1 MRMAAILITLKNWT
15 KDNNLKILNRR
26 NLKFNKLQIGLT
38 TGSHFITDIYQS
50 FYVGLIPILTY
61 KFGLSLF
68 MVSLL
73 SATSVISNS
82 LFAPVCGYMA
92 DRHGLKYF
100 IVAGPLVTSIF
111 LSMLGVVPSYWVI
124 ILFLFLGNLGIAAF
138 HPASAAM
145 AGHYGGKKKGLG
157 TALINFGGNFGVAF
171 GSLLVI
177 LILKKIGINYTPLTM
192 IPGIAIAF
200 ILLRYVPSKQNINS
214 SINSYNFFTR
224 LKKASP
230 KKLYLIANLVFTV
243 YSLFIVWISLNTY
256 MPLYFT
262 EAKVTLINIG
272 VILFLFGALGGSGG
286 FLSGYLYDRFKKGY
300 FLMQAGLIISIP
312 LLFFIFQTK
321 GIAAIVF
328 FILGGFFL
336 ISILPV
342 CIRMSQDLLPG
353 NIGFASSL
361 ILGVS
366 SGLAGVTIIFLGKV
380 ADIIGIAMLIKMEL
394 LLLFLSFLILF
405 SYPIVE
411 KRHLKN

>member
-1 MRMAAILITLKNWT
+1 MKKVEISSSKP
-15 KDNNLKILNRR
+15 R
-26 NLKFNKLQIGLT
+26 NLEFNKLQIGLT

-73 SATSVISNS
+73 GATSVISNS
-82 LFAPVCGYMA
+82 LFAPVFGYMA

-111 LSMLGVVPSYWVI
+111 LSMLGVVPNYWVI

-192 IPGIAIAF
+192 IPGIVIAF
-200 ILLRYVPSKQNINS
+200 ILLRYVPSKQNTNS
-214 SINSYNFFTR
+214 SINSHGFFTR
-224 LKKASP
+224 LKKASH

-243 YSLFIVWISLNTY
+243 YSLFIVWISLNSY

-272 VILFLFGALGGSGG
+272 VILFLFGVLGGSGG

-300 FLMQAGLIISIP
+300 FFIQAGLIISIP

-328 FILGGFFL
+328 FIFGGFFL
-336 ISILPV
+336 ISVLPV

-366 SGLAGVTIIFLGKV
+366 SGLAGVTMIFLGKV
-380 ADIIGIAMLIKMEL
+380 ADIIGIAMLIRLEL
-394 LLLFLSFLILF
+394 LLLSLSFLILF
-405 SYPIVE
+405 SYPFVE
-411 KRHLKN
+411 KRLAKQ

>member
-1 MRMAAILITLKNWT
+1 M
-15 KDNNLKILNRR
+15 
-26 NLKFNKLQIGLT
+26 KFNKLQIGLT
-38 TGSHFITDIYQS
+38 AGSHFITDIYQS

-73 SATSVISNS
+73 SATSVIANS
-82 LFAPVCGYMA
+82 LFAPVFGYMA

-124 ILFLFLGNLGIAAF
+124 ILFLFLGNLGIAAY

-157 TALINFGGNFGVAF
+157 TALISFGGNFGVAF
-171 GSLLVI
+171 GSLLII

-214 SINSYNFFTR
+214 SIKSYGFFTR
-224 LKKASP
+224 LKKSSP

-243 YSLFIVWISLNTY
+243 YSLFIVWISLNSY

-272 VILFLFGALGGSGG
+272 VILFLFGALGGGGG

-312 LLFFIFQTK
+312 LLFFIFQTD

-328 FILGGFFL
+328 FIFGGFFL

-366 SGLAGVTIIFLGKV
+366 SGLAGVTMIFLGKV
-380 ADIIGIAMLIKMEL
+380 ADVIGIAMLIKLEL

-405 SYPIVE
+405 SYPFVE
-411 KRHLKN
+411 KRHLKH

>member
-1 MRMAAILITLKNWT
+1 MK
-15 KDNNLKILNRR
+15 KVKISSSKLR
-26 NLKFNKLQIGLT
+26 NLEFDKLQIGLT

-73 SATSVISNS
+73 GATSVISNS
-82 LFAPVCGYMA
+82 LFAPVFGYMA

-111 LSMLGVVPSYWVI
+111 LSMLGVIPNYWVI

-214 SINSYNFFTR
+214 SINSHGFFTR
-224 LKKASP
+224 LKKASN

-243 YSLFIVWISLNTY
+243 YSLFIVWISLNSY

-300 FLMQAGLIISIP
+300 FLIQSGIIISIP
-312 LLFFIFQTK
+312 LLFFMFQTK
-321 GIAAIVF
+321 GIASIVF

-336 ISILPV
+336 ILSQPV

-366 SGLAGVTIIFLGKV
+366 SGFAGVTMIFLGKV
-380 ADIIGIAMLIKMEL
+380 ADIIGIAMLIKLEL

-405 SYPIVE
+405 SYPVVE
-411 KRHLKN
+411 KRHLKH

>member
-1 MRMAAILITLKNWT
+1 MEKV
-15 KDNNLKILNRR
+15 KISGSKPR
-26 NLKFNKLQIGLT
+26 NLEFDKLQIGLT

-50 FYVGLIPILTY
+50 FYIGLIPILTY

-82 LFAPVCGYMA
+82 LFAPVFGYMA

-111 LSMLGVVPSYWVI
+111 LSMLGVVPNYWVI
-124 ILFLFLGNLGIAAF
+124 ILFLFLGNLGIAAY

-157 TALINFGGNFGVAF
+157 TALISFGGNFGVAF

-214 SINSYNFFTR
+214 SINSHGFFTR
-224 LKKASP
+224 LKKTSS
-230 KKLYLIANLVFTV
+230 KKLYLIASLIFTV

-256 MPLYFT
+256 IPLYFT

-300 FLMQAGLIISIP
+300 ILMQAGIIISIP

-328 FILGGFFL
+328 FIFGGFFL

-366 SGLAGVTIIFLGKV
+366 SGLAGVTMIFLGKV
-380 ADIIGIAMLIKMEL
+380 ADIIGIAMLIKLEL

-405 SYPIVE
+405 SYPFVE
-411 KRHLKN
+411 KRHLKY

>member
-1 MRMAAILITLKNWT
+1 MK
-15 KDNNLKILNRR
+15 KKVKISSSKLRGSE
-26 NLKFNKLQIGLT
+26 FDKLQIGLT
-38 TGSHFITDIYQS
+38 AGSHFITDIYQS

-82 LFAPVCGYMA
+82 LFAPVFGYMA

-111 LSMLGVVPSYWVI
+111 LSMLGVVPNYWVI
-124 ILFLFLGNLGIAAF
+124 ILFLFLGNLGIAAY

-157 TALINFGGNFGVAF
+157 TALISFGGNFGVAF

-214 SINSYNFFTR
+214 SINSHDFFTR

-328 FILGGFFL
+328 FIFGGFFL

-366 SGLAGVTIIFLGKV
+366 SGLAGVTMIFLGKV
-380 ADIIGIAMLIKMEL
+380 ADIIGIAMLIRLEL

-405 SYPIVE
+405 SYPFVE
-411 KRHLKN
+411 KRLVKN

>member
-1 MRMAAILITLKNWT
+1 MK
-15 KDNNLKILNRR
+15 KVKISNSRPR
-26 NLKFNKLQIGLT
+26 NLEFNKLQIGLT

-82 LFAPVCGYMA
+82 LFAPVFGYMA

-100 IVAGPLVTSIF
+100 IVLGPLVTSIF
-111 LSMLGVVPSYWVI
+111 LSMLGVIPNYWLI
-124 ILFLFLGNLGIAAF
+124 IIFLFLGNLGIAAF

-145 AGHYGGKKKGLG
+145 AGHYGGKKKGFG

-200 ILLRYVPSKQNINS
+200 ILLRYVPSKQNISS
-214 SINSYNFFTR
+214 SINSHGFFTR
-224 LKKASP
+224 LKKANH

-300 FLMQAGLIISIP
+300 ILMQAGLIISIP
-312 LLFFIFQTK
+312 LVFFIFQTK

-328 FILGGFFL
+328 FIFGGFFL

-353 NIGFASSL
+353 DIGFASSL

-366 SGLAGVTIIFLGKV
+366 SGLAGVTMIFLGKV
-380 ADIIGIAMLIKMEL
+380 ADIIGIAMLVRLEL

-405 SYPIVE
+405 SYPVVE
-411 KRHLKN
+411 KRNLKGSA

>member
-1 MRMAAILITLKNWT
+1 
-15 KDNNLKILNRR
+15 
-26 NLKFNKLQIGLT
+26 LKFNKLQIGLT
-38 TGSHFITDIYQS
+38 AGSHFITDIYQS
-50 FYVGLIPILTY
+50 FYIGLIPVLTY
-61 KFGLSLF
+61 KFGLTLF

-82 LFAPVCGYMA
+82 LFAPAFGYMA

-100 IVAGPLVTSIF
+100 IVVGPLITSIF
-111 LSMLGVVPSYWVI
+111 LSMLGVVPNYWVI
-124 ILFLFLGNLGIAAF
+124 ILFLFLGNLGIAAY

-157 TALINFGGNFGVAF
+157 TAFISFGGNFGAAF
-171 GSLLVI
+171 GSLLII
-177 LILKKIGINYTPLTM
+177 LILKKIGVNYTPLTM
-192 IPGIAIAF
+192 VPGIIIAC
-200 ILLRYVPSKQNINS
+200 ILLRYIPSKQNINS
-214 SINSYNFFTR
+214 SINSHGFFIK

-230 KKLYLIANLVFTV
+230 KKLYLIASLVFTV
-243 YSLFIVWISLNTY
+243 YSLSTVWISLNTY
-256 MPLYFT
+256 MPLYLT

-300 FLMQAGLIISIP
+300 FLLQTGIIFSIP
-312 LLFFIFQTK
+312 FLFFVFQTK
-321 GIAAIVF
+321 GIAAIAL
-328 FILGGFFL
+328 FIIGGFFL

-366 SGLAGVTIIFLGKV
+366 SGLAGVTMIFIGKV
-380 ADIIGIAMLIKMEL
+380 ADIIGIAMLIRLEL

-405 SYPIVE
+405 IYPVVE
-411 KRHLKN
+411 KKLVKH

>member
-1 MRMAAILITLKNWT
+1 MK
-15 KDNNLKILNRR
+15 KVKISNSKPR
-26 NLKFNKLQIGLT
+26 NLEFNKLQIGLT

-82 LFAPVCGYMA
+82 LFAPVFGYMA

-100 IVAGPLVTSIF
+100 IVLGPLVTSIF
-111 LSMLGVVPSYWVI
+111 LSMLGVIPNYWLI
-124 ILFLFLGNLGIAAF
+124 IIFLFLGNLGIAAF

-145 AGHYGGKKKGLG
+145 AGHYGGKKKGFG
-157 TALINFGGNFGVAF
+157 TALISFGGNFGVAF

-200 ILLRYVPSKQNINS
+200 ILLRYVPSKQNISS
-214 SINSYNFFTR
+214 SINSHGFFPR
-224 LKKASP
+224 LKKASH

-300 FLMQAGLIISIP
+300 ILMQAGLIISIP
-312 LLFFIFQTK
+312 LVFFIFQTK

-328 FILGGFFL
+328 FIFGGFFL

-353 NIGFASSL
+353 SIGFASSL

-366 SGLAGVTIIFLGKV
+366 SGLAGVTMIFLGKV
-380 ADIIGIAMLIKMEL
+380 ADIIGIAMLVRLEL
-394 LLLFLSFLILF
+394 FLLFLSFLILF
-405 SYPIVE
+405 SYPVVE
-411 KRHLKN
+411 KRNLKGSA

>member
-1 MRMAAILITLKNWT
+1 
-15 KDNNLKILNRR
+15 
-26 NLKFNKLQIGLT
+26 
-38 TGSHFITDIYQS
+38 
-50 FYVGLIPILTY
+50 
-61 KFGLSLF
+61 

-73 SATSVISNS
+73 SATSVIANS
-82 LFAPVCGYMA
+82 LFAPVFGYMA

-124 ILFLFLGNLGIAAF
+124 ILFLFLGNLGIAAY

-157 TALINFGGNFGVAF
+157 TALISFGGNFGVAF
-171 GSLLVI
+171 GSLLII

-214 SINSYNFFTR
+214 SIKSYGFFTR
-224 LKKASP
+224 LKKSSP

-243 YSLFIVWISLNTY
+243 YSLFIVWISLNSY

-272 VILFLFGALGGSGG
+272 VILFLFGALGGGGG

-312 LLFFIFQTK
+312 LLFFIFQTD
-321 GIAAIVF
+321 GIAPIVF
-328 FILGGFFL
+328 FIFGGFFL

-366 SGLAGVTIIFLGKV
+366 SGLAGVTMIFLGKV
-380 ADIIGIAMLIKMEL
+380 ADIIGIAMLIKLEL

-405 SYPIVE
+405 SYPFVE
-411 KRHLKN
+411 KRHLKH

>member
-1 MRMAAILITLKNWT
+1 MK
-15 KDNNLKILNRR
+15 KVKISSSKPR
-26 NLKFNKLQIGLT
+26 NLEFDKLQIGLT
-38 TGSHFITDIYQS
+38 AGSHFITDIYQS

-82 LFAPVCGYMA
+82 LFAPVFGYMA
-92 DRHGLKYF
+92 DRRGLKYF

-111 LSMLGVVPSYWVI
+111 LSMLGVIPNYWII
-124 ILFLFLGNLGIAAF
+124 ILFLFLGNLGIAAY

-214 SINSYNFFTR
+214 SINSHGFFTR

-243 YSLFIVWISLNTY
+243 YSLFIVWISLNSY

-328 FILGGFFL
+328 FIFGGFFL

-353 NIGFASSL
+353 NMGFASSL

-366 SGLAGVTIIFLGKV
+366 SGLAGVTMIFLGKV
-380 ADIIGIAMLIKMEL
+380 ADIIGIAMLIKLEL

-405 SYPIVE
+405 GYPFVE
-411 KRHLKN
+411 KRLVKH

>member
-1 MRMAAILITLKNWT
+1 M
-15 KDNNLKILNRR
+15 
-26 NLKFNKLQIGLT
+26 KFNKLQIGLT
-38 TGSHFITDIYQS
+38 AGSHFITDIYQS
-50 FYVGLIPILTY
+50 FYIGLIPILTY

-82 LFAPVCGYMA
+82 LFAPVFGYMA
-92 DRHGLKYF
+92 DRYGLKYF
-100 IVAGPLVTSIF
+100 IVAGPLITSIF
-111 LSMLGVVPSYWVI
+111 LSMLGVIPNYWVI
-124 ILFLFLGNLGIAAF
+124 ILFLFLGNLGIAAY

-157 TALINFGGNFGVAF
+157 TALISFGGNFGVAF

-200 ILLRYVPSKQNINS
+200 ILLRYTPSKQNINS
-214 SINSYNFFTR
+214 SINSHNFFTR

-243 YSLFIVWISLNTY
+243 YSLFIVWISLNSY

-262 EAKVTLINIG
+262 EAKITLINIG
-272 VILFLFGALGGSGG
+272 AILFLFGALGGSGG

-312 LLFFIFQTK
+312 LLFFIFQAK

-328 FILGGFFL
+328 FIFGGFFL

-353 NIGFASSL
+353 NMGFASSL

-366 SGLAGVTIIFLGKV
+366 SGLAGVTMIFLGKV
-380 ADIIGIAMLIKMEL
+380 ADIIGIAMLIKLEL

-405 SYPIVE
+405 SYPFVE
-411 KRHLKN
+411 KRLVKH

>member
-1 MRMAAILITLKNWT
+1 M
-15 KDNNLKILNRR
+15 
-26 NLKFNKLQIGLT
+26 KFNKLQIGLT
-38 TGSHFITDIYQS
+38 AGSHFIADIYQS

-73 SATSVISNS
+73 SATSVIANS
-82 LFAPVCGYMA
+82 LFAPVFGYMA

-124 ILFLFLGNLGIAAF
+124 ILFLFLGNLGIAAY

-157 TALINFGGNFGVAF
+157 TALISFGGNFGVAF
-171 GSLLVI
+171 GSLLII

-214 SINSYNFFTR
+214 SIKSYGFFTR
-224 LKKASP
+224 LKKSSP

-243 YSLFIVWISLNTY
+243 YSLFIVWISLNSY

-272 VILFLFGALGGSGG
+272 VILFLFGALGGGGG

-312 LLFFIFQTK
+312 LLFFIFQTD

-328 FILGGFFL
+328 FIFGGFFL

-366 SGLAGVTIIFLGKV
+366 SGLAGVTMIFLGKV
-380 ADIIGIAMLIKMEL
+380 ADIIGIAMLIKLEL

-405 SYPIVE
+405 SYPFVE
-411 KRHLKN
+411 KRHLKH

>member
-1 MRMAAILITLKNWT
+1 MK
-15 KDNNLKILNRR
+15 KVKISSSKLR
-26 NLKFNKLQIGLT
+26 NLEFDKLQIGLT
-38 TGSHFITDIYQS
+38 AGSHFITDIYQS

-82 LFAPVCGYMA
+82 LFAPVFGYMA

-124 ILFLFLGNLGIAAF
+124 ILFLFLGNLGIAAY

-157 TALINFGGNFGVAF
+157 TALISFGGNFGVAF

-192 IPGIAIAF
+192 IPGIAIAC

-256 MPLYFT
+256 IPLYFT

-321 GIAAIVF
+321 GIADIVF
-328 FILGGFFL
+328 FIFGGFFL

-366 SGLAGVTIIFLGKV
+366 SGLAGVTMIFLGKV
-380 ADIIGIAMLIKMEL
+380 ADIIGIAMLIRLEL

-405 SYPIVE
+405 SYPFVE
-411 KRHLKN
+411 KRYLKH

>member
-1 MRMAAILITLKNWT
+1 MK
-15 KDNNLKILNRR
+15 KVKISNSKPR
-26 NLKFNKLQIGLT
+26 NLEFNKLQIGLT

-82 LFAPVCGYMA
+82 LFAPVFGYMA

-100 IVAGPLVTSIF
+100 IVLGPLVTSIF
-111 LSMLGVVPSYWVI
+111 LSMLGVIPNYWLI
-124 ILFLFLGNLGIAAF
+124 IIFLFLGNLGIAAF

-145 AGHYGGKKKGLG
+145 AGHYGGKKKGFG
-157 TALINFGGNFGVAF
+157 TALISFGGNFGVAF

-192 IPGIAIAF
+192 IPGIVIAF
-200 ILLRYVPSKQNINS
+200 ILLRYVPSKQNISS
-214 SINSYNFFTR
+214 SINSHGFFPR
-224 LKKASP
+224 LKKANH

-272 VILFLFGALGGSGG
+272 VILFLFGVLGGSGG

-300 FLMQAGLIISIP
+300 ILMQAGLIISIP
-312 LLFFIFQTK
+312 LVFFIFQTK

-328 FILGGFFL
+328 FIFGGFFL

-353 NIGFASSL
+353 DIGFASSL

-366 SGLAGVTIIFLGKV
+366 SGLAGVTMIFLGKV
-380 ADIIGIAMLIKMEL
+380 ADIIGIAMLIRLEL
-394 LLLFLSFLILF
+394 LLLSLSFLILF
-405 SYPIVE
+405 GYPVVE
-411 KRHLKN
+411 KRHLKGSA

>member
-1 MRMAAILITLKNWT
+1 MK
-15 KDNNLKILNRR
+15 KVKISSSKLR
-26 NLKFNKLQIGLT
+26 NLEFDKLQIGLT
-38 TGSHFITDIYQS
+38 AGSHFITDIYQS
-50 FYVGLIPILTY
+50 FYIGLIPILTY

-82 LFAPVCGYMA
+82 LFAPVFGYIA

-100 IVAGPLVTSIF
+100 ILAGPLVTSIF
-111 LSMLGVVPSYWVI
+111 LSMLGVVPNYWVI
-124 ILFLFLGNLGIAAF
+124 ILFLFLGNLGIAAV
-138 HPASAAM
+138 HPGSAAM
-145 AGHYGGKKKGLG
+145 AGHYGGKKKGPG
-157 TALINFGGNFGVAF
+157 TALINFGGNVGVAF

-192 IPGIAIAF
+192 IPGIVIAF
-200 ILLRYVPSKQNINS
+200 ILLRYVPSKQNTNS
-214 SINSYNFFTR
+214 SINSHGFFTR

-243 YSLFIVWISLNTY
+243 YSLFIVWVSLNTY

-328 FILGGFFL
+328 FIFGGFFL
-336 ISILPV
+336 ISVLPV

-366 SGLAGVTIIFLGKV
+366 SGLAGVTMIFLGKV
-380 ADIIGIAMLIKMEL
+380 ADIIGIAMLIKLEL

-405 SYPIVE
+405 SYPFVE
-411 KRHLKN
+411 KDFIKQ

>member
-1 MRMAAILITLKNWT
+1 MK
-15 KDNNLKILNRR
+15 KVKISSSKLR
-26 NLKFNKLQIGLT
+26 NLEFDKLQIGLT
-38 TGSHFITDIYQS
+38 AGSHFITDIYQS
-50 FYVGLIPILTY
+50 FYIGLIPILTY

-82 LFAPVCGYMA
+82 LFAPVFGYMA

-111 LSMLGVVPSYWVI
+111 LSMLGVVPNYWVI
-124 ILFLFLGNLGIAAF
+124 ILFLFLGNLGIAAY

-145 AGHYGGKKKGLG
+145 AGHYGGKKKGFG
-157 TALINFGGNFGVAF
+157 TALISFGGNFGVAF

-200 ILLRYVPSKQNINS
+200 ILLKYVPSKQKINS
-214 SINSYNFFTR
+214 SINSHGFFTR

-243 YSLFIVWISLNTY
+243 YSLYIVWISLNSY
-256 MPLYFT
+256 IPLYFT

-272 VILFLFGALGGSGG
+272 VILFLFGALGGGGG

-328 FILGGFFL
+328 FIFGGFFL

-366 SGLAGVTIIFLGKV
+366 SGLAGVTMIFLGKV
-380 ADIIGIAMLIKMEL
+380 ADIIGIAMLIRLEL

-405 SYPIVE
+405 SYPFVE
-411 KRHLKN
+411 KRHLKH

>member
-1 MRMAAILITLKNWT
+1 M
-15 KDNNLKILNRR
+15 
-26 NLKFNKLQIGLT
+26 KFNKLQIGLT
-38 TGSHFITDIYQS
+38 AGSHFITDIYQS

-73 SATSVISNS
+73 SATSVIANS
-82 LFAPVCGYMA
+82 LFAPVFGYMA

-124 ILFLFLGNLGIAAF
+124 ILFLFLGNLGIAAY

-157 TALINFGGNFGVAF
+157 TALISFGGNFGVAF
-171 GSLLVI
+171 GSLLII

-214 SINSYNFFTR
+214 SIKSYGFFTR
-224 LKKASP
+224 LKKSSP

-243 YSLFIVWISLNTY
+243 YSLFIVWISLNSY

-272 VILFLFGALGGSGG
+272 VILFLFGALGGGGG

-312 LLFFIFQTK
+312 LLFFIFQTD

-328 FILGGFFL
+328 FIFGGFFL

-366 SGLAGVTIIFLGKV
+366 SGLAGVTMIFLGKV
-380 ADIIGIAMLIKMEL
+380 ADIIGIAMLIKLEL

-405 SYPIVE
+405 SYPFVE
-411 KRHLKN
+411 KRHLKH

>member
-1 MRMAAILITLKNWT
+1 M
-15 KDNNLKILNRR
+15 
-26 NLKFNKLQIGLT
+26 KFNKLQIGLT
-38 TGSHFITDIYQS
+38 AGSHFITDIYQS
-50 FYVGLIPILTY
+50 FYIGLIPILTY

-82 LFAPVCGYMA
+82 LFAPVFGYMA

-111 LSMLGVVPSYWVI
+111 LSMLGVVPNYWVI
-124 ILFLFLGNLGIAAF
+124 ILFLFFGNLGIAAF

-214 SINSYNFFTR
+214 SIKSHGFFTR
-224 LKKASP
+224 LKKTNP
-230 KKLYLIANLVFTV
+230 KKLYLIANIVFTV

-321 GIAAIVF
+321 GIAAIVS
-328 FILGGFFL
+328 FIFGGFFL

-342 CIRMSQDLLPG
+342 CIRMSQDLLPA

-366 SGLAGVTIIFLGKV
+366 SGLAGVTMIFLGKM
-380 ADIIGIAMLIKMEL
+380 ADIIGIAMLIKLEL

-405 SYPIVE
+405 SYPFVE
-411 KRHLKN
+411 KRLLKH